1 MFEFDNSLWGLF
13 LSGLLASTL
22 LPGGSEL
29 VFGYLL
35 LDHVYPLST
44 LVLVVT
50 LGNTLGGM
58 TSWGLGRL
66 LAWRYDYSHIHKP
79 AVARAL
85 DTMHRYGAVALLFSW
100 LPIIGDPLCV
110 AAGWLRIHGGL
121 ALLLIA
127 VGKALR
133 YWVLALL
140 LEGGYSAW
148 QAML

>member
-1 MFEFDNSLWGLF
+1 MFDFDNSLWGLF
-13 LSGLLASTL
+13 LSGFLASTL
-22 LPGGSEL
+22 LPGGSEV
-29 VFGYLL
+29 VFGYLVL
-35 LDHVYPLST
+35 GHEFDVAI
-44 LVLVVT
+44 LVLIAT

-66 LAWRYDYSHIHKP
+66 LARRYDYNHIHKP

-85 DTMHRYGAVALLFSW
+85 SQLHRYGAPALLFSW
-100 LPIIGDPLCV
+100 LPVIGDPLCV

-127 VGKALR
+127 LGKAAR
-133 YWVLALL
+133 YWILALL
-140 LEGGYSAW
+140 LESGYSAW